1 MRKLILV
8 TIVLVV
14 GAFCAAANASVTYSF
29 ACITD
34 TNPINAAIGEAQMFV
49 DVSDP
54 GGNQVLF
61 WFRNIGPEASSITD
75 VYYDDGGLLGIASI
89 DNSCPGVSFSQP
101 AIPANLPGW
110 NLASPKF
117 YTTEDFSADSDT
129 PVMPNGVNPDEWLGI
144 TFNLQTGQDFG
155 DVIAN
160 LDSGD
165 LRIGIHVQ
173 GFALGSSESFINGP
187 VIPAPGAILL
197 SSIGVGLVGWL
208 RRSRAL

>member
-14 GAFCAAANASVTYSF
+14 GAFCVPAKASITYTF

-54 GGNQVLF
+54 GGSQVLF
-61 WFRNIGPEASSITD
+61 TFRNIGPEASSITD
-75 VYYDDGGLLGIASI
+75 VYYDDGALLGIASI

-101 AIPANLPGW
+101 ATPSNLPGGHTV
-110 NLASPKF
+110 LPPF
-117 YTTEDFSADSDT
+117 VTTDDFSADSDP
-129 PVMPNGVNPDEWLGI
+129 PVQPNGVNPNEWLGI
-144 TFNLQTGQDFG
+144 AFNLQTGQDFR
-155 DVIAN
+155 DVIAD

-173 GFALGSSESFINGP
+173 GFALGSSESFVNNG

-208 RRSRAL
+208 RRRRAL